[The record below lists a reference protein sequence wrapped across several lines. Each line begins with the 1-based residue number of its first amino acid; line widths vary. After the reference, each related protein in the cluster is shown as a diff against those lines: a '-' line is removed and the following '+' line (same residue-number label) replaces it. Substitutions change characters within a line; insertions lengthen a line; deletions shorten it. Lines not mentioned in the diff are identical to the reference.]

1 MTALESLHLGSLRTR
16 SRPCARPWEGTNEVE
31 WSIIDAE
38 WSEHSSYK
46 SSKALLRLFQ
56 RRETGGPGP
65 GYDAGV
71 VDVGD
76 GYVVTLHIE
85 SHNHPSAVDP
95 TEAPRPAIGGVLRDI
110 LSMGTRR

>member
-1 MTALESLHLGSLRTR
+1 MGRE
-16 SRPCARPWEGTNEVE
+16 PNEVE

-46 SSKALLRLFQ
+46 SSKALLRLFPTKGK
-56 RRETGGPGP
+56 RVVLGP

-95 TEAPRPAIGGVLRDI
+95 YGGAVDRD
-110 LSMGTRR
+110 RRRAAATYSRWARGPSPWSTSSGSGG